1 MNNNKW
7 LSKKRK
13 VQFQPRSLFAIS
25 SAVYSDTKNNNNE
38 FAWQLIKNHSEKY
51 DIVYSTCYVC
61 DHYNFTVC
69 THKDSQAIST
79 VSGKYLKLTHR
90 DATFA
95 NPTYE

>member
-1 MNNNKW
+1 MNNNNW

-25 SAVYSDTKNNNNE
+25 SAVYADTKNNNNE

-51 DIVYSTCYVC
+51 DIVYTTCYVC
-61 DHYNFTVC
+61 DHFDNYLC
-69 THKDSQAIST
+69 IHKGSQAVNT

-95 NPTYE
+95 FPSHE